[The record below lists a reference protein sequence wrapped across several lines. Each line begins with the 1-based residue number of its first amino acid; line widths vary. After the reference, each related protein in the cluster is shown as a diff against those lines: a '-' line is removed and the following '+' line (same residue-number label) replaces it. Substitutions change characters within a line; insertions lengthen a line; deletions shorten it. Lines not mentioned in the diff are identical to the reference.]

1 MTRIVT
7 SLALAL
13 ALSLAGTASMACGAD
28 GCACCKEKDG
38 KMESGKGH
46 DMKGMKDEKPSS
58 KSDASAPAAPDAHQE
73 HNH

>member
-13 ALSLAGTASMACGAD
+13 ALSLAGTAAMACGAD
-28 GCACCKEKDG
+28 GCACCKDKDG

-46 DMKGMKDEKPSS
+46 DMKGMKGEKPSS
-58 KSDASAPAAPDAHQE
+58 KPDTPAPSVPDTE
-73 HNH
+73 HKH